1 MPLTA
6 PKSQERIIAPEGTLK
21 ARCISLIQIGTIPVE
36 WAGETKW
43 MEKIRLTFELPE
55 ELHKFKNKEGVE
67 EEKPLVI
74 SQEYTLSMGEKSN
87 LRPVVEGI
95 IGTSLHQEEADSF
108 DVETIIGM
116 PCLLNIK
123 HKKSAK
129 GSTFP
134 IIETATPLMKK
145 MTVPDAINPLKV
157 LTYDKWD
164 QKEFDKLPSF
174 IQDRMKTSK
183 QYEEK
188 FGKQEKLE
196 DIDADAV
203 PF

>member
-1 MPLTA
+1 MALQA
-6 PKSQERIIAPEGTLK
+6 PKQTQRVIPPEGTLK
-21 ARCISLIQIGTIPVE
+21 ARCISLIQIGTVPVE

-43 MEKIRLTFELPE
+43 LEKIRLTFELPE
-55 ELHKFKNKEGVE
+55 ELHKFKDGED
-67 EEKPLVI
+67 EKPLVI
-74 SQEYTLSMGEKSN
+74 SQEYTLSMGEKAN

-108 DVETIIGM
+108 DVETIVGM
-116 PCLLNIK
+116 PCLLNVK

-129 GSTFP
+129 GNVFP

-145 MTVPDAINPLKV
+145 MTVPEAINPLKV
-157 LTYDKWD
+157 LTYEKWNQD
-164 QKEFDKLPSF
+164 EFNKLPSF

-183 QYEEK
+183 QYTEK
-188 FGKQEKLE
+188 FGAQPELE
-196 DIDADAV
+196 EEVDANSI